1 MTKMNQTPTLSQ
13 ALIYVL
19 NLTNPV

>member
-1 MTKMNQTPTLSQ
+1 MTKINQTPTLSQ